1 MHTGN
6 RPVYAVDDNLI
17 LGLFWSLPQV
27 DIVEGIASG
36 NGKGPT
42 DLHRL
47 GVSLWVHKISMMREW
62 RLRNK
67 TWLLLWILGLG
78 NTSYFNQVES
88 WLF

>member
-1 MHTGN
+1 MD
-6 RPVYAVDDNLI
+6 VVK
-17 LGLFWSLPQV
+17 
-27 DIVEGIASG
+27 GIASG

-67 TWLLLWILGLG
+67 TWLLLWI
-78 NTSYFNQVES
+78 
-88 WLF
+88 